1 MSIPFKLCALND
13 MNDLRFALRQLRKSP
28 GFTLIAVIA
37 LALSIGANT
46 AIFSAVNTLLLRPLP
61 VEDLDR
67 LVFSIAMREGFD
79 PFGSSL
85 LEFAA
90 DKQRNHSFSIMGA
103 AMQRSFNLTGRGE
116 PERARGASIVA
127 DYLTTLGV
135 KPILGRGF
143 TDAED
148 RPGGPAVALISYGRW
163 QKHFGGDPSIIGETL
178 NLEGRSHTIIGV
190 MPPGF
195 DLPAAAE
202 IWVPLQTNIDSL
214 PLADR
219 AAPMYEVVAKLRPG
233 VSIEKADAE
242 SKSIARQLEHEYP
255 QLRRGWTV
263 KVISLRQELLGD
275 LAGNVRKALF
285 ALMAGVTFLLLICC
299 ANVANLQLARGITR
313 AREFALRRA
322 LGASRWRLVRQLLTE
337 SMLLAVLGGVGGL
350 LLAHWIVPVL
360 AAMNPIQGTSL
371 ASFFHNFKIDGRV
384 LSFALLV
391 TLATGVIF
399 GLIPALKSAGERDV
413 MPRLKQGDQRIG
425 AGAPGRR
432 WLNVLIIAEIAIA
445 MTLLVAGGLM
455 LQSFNRLQH
464 VDLGFRPDHLLT
476 MKMVL
481 PVSKYSEHR
490 QRVAFADQVLERVKN
505 LPGVISAGITTN
517 IPLERELAYDSVF
530 DVEGRPRTNPNDVPI
545 TSHRLVSPDYLKT
558 VGVTL
563 IKGRLIDD
571 GDRADRLPVVVI
583 SEELAR
589 QAWPGEDPLGKRIK
603 RVRADQNFPWM
614 TVIGVIKDVKEDLFN
629 YRINRPVWYVP
640 YAQLENNFPLNLVVR
655 TSGDPASL
663 TAAVRE
669 AVHAI
674 DPDQPISNVMTMNE
688 NLSGVLVTERFGAIL
703 MSLLAASGLLLA
715 ALGLY
720 GVMAYSVSQRT
731 AEIGLRVAIGARPT
745 HVLKRRLVSYAVAC
759 EFAFRSEFDRPGNYC
774 LDFIALYGRC
784 AACLPP
790 SGAARSGC
798 RSHSSIA
805 DRVKH
810 ERSSLRRPTALEEA
824 GICRH
829 CGYHP
834 RARHRREHCNLQRG
848 QCRLASTTAVSA
860 FRRTG
865 LASRKTTRPI
875 GF

>member
-1 MSIPFKLCALND
+1 

-28 GFTLIAVIA
+28 GFTLIAVVA

-90 DKQRNHSFSIMGA
+90 DKQRNHSFSSMGA

-116 PERARGASIVA
+116 PERARGASIMA

-163 QKHFGGDPSIIGETL
+163 QKHFGADPSIIGETL

-190 MPPGF
+190 IPPGF

-219 AAPMYEVVAKLRPG
+219 AAPMYEVVAKLLPG
-233 VSIEKADAE
+233 ISIEKADAE
-242 SKSIARQLEHEYP
+242 SKSIARQLEQEYP

-263 KVISLRQELLGD
+263 KLIWLRQELLGD
-275 LAGNVRKALF
+275 LAGNVSKALF

-350 LLAHWIVPVL
+350 LLAYWIVPVL
-360 AAMNPIQGTSL
+360 AAMNPIQGISL

-432 WLNVLIIAEIAIA
+432 WLNVLIIAEIAVA

-517 IPLERELAYDSVF
+517 IPLEREIAYDSVF
-530 DVEGRPRTNPNDVPI
+530 DVEGRPRPNPNDVPI

-563 IKGRLIDD
+563 IKGRLMDD

-603 RVRADQNFPWM
+603 RVRGDQNFPWM

-655 TSGDPASL
+655 TSGDPASA

-745 HVLKRRLVSYAVAC
+745 HVLKLILGQGLKLTLFGVAIGLTAVWCLTRLLANLLFGVSATDPATIVLISLLFTGVA
-759 EFAFRSEFDRPGNYC
+759 
-774 LDFIALYGRC
+774 LL
-784 AACLPP
+784 ACLLP
-790 SGAARSGC
+790 AR
-798 RSHSSIA
+798 RALAVDPIQA
-805 DRVKH
+805 
-810 ERSSLRRPTALEEA
+810 LRTE
-824 GICRH
+824 
-829 CGYHP
+829 
-834 RARHRREHCNLQRG
+834 
-848 QCRLASTTAVSA
+848 
-860 FRRTG
+860 
-865 LASRKTTRPI
+865 
-875 GF
+875 